1 MNESKNK
8 VLELL
13 FYAVLCVVFI
23 VLFFINK
30 PYDRKPVQIIQPTKS
45 TVESQVNNPYDAI
58 PIQP

>member
-13 FYAVLCVVFI
+13 FYAVLCAVFI
-23 VLFFINK
+23 VLYFTNK

-45 TVESQVNNPYDAI
+45 TIESQVSPYDAL

>member
-13 FYAVLCVVFI
+13 FYTVLCVVFI

-45 TVESQVNNPYDAI
+45 IVESQVNNPYDAI

>member
-23 VLFFINK
+23 ALFFINK
-30 PYDRKPVQIIQPTKS
+30 PYDRTPKQIIHIETKS
-45 TVESQVNNPYDAI
+45 KIESQVSPYDAV
-58 PIQP
+58 PVQP